1 MDLIEKLGLE
11 KCKQI
16 VDGAPEN
23 SQVVI
28 PCSDG
33 DIYFAQREDS
43 KWFRYSDGYQKWLEY
58 FGKCDPMDLAIKL
71 ADLRTEIDHHY
82 YGQSEEKEFNSGDLV
97 ALNGELFP
105 DFKLLYAVKQESK
118 RFGFV
123 AVYLSGEEIR
133 NFHTRDVRRATEKEL
148 DLGYRVTQTPYSNTE
163 YFNTRK
169 IEADNCTDIKNHIS
183 PNTKVIEG

>member
-1 MDLIEKLGLE
+1 MYLIKELGLE

-16 VDGAPEN
+16 VDGAPEGRDTYCLDAKDYFK
-23 SQVVI
+23 QLPI
-28 PCSDG
+28 MKRCSV
-33 DIYFAQREDS
+33 
-43 KWFRYSDGYQKWLEY
+43 
-58 FGKCDPMDLAIKL
+58 CVDLG
-71 ADLRTEIDHHY
+71 DLRTAIADHDQQLC
-82 YGQSEEKEFNSGDLV
+82 GQSEEKEFNSGDLV

-105 DFKLLYAVKQESK
+105 DFKLLYVVKQESK

-123 AVYLSGEEIR
+123 VVYLSGEEIR

-169 IEADNCTDIKNHIS
+169 IEADHCTDIRNHIS
-183 PNTKVIEG
+183 PLTGVIER

>member
-1 MDLIEKLGLE
+1 MNLIEELGLE
-11 KCKQI
+11 NAKVLNGMLQKHA
-16 VDGAPEN
+16 VPE
-23 SQVVI
+23 SWRIAVI
-28 PCSDG
+28 NG
-33 DIYFAQREDS
+33 MWQRSSVGFTHGE
-43 KWFRYSDGYQKWLEY
+43 
-58 FGKCDPMDLAIKL
+58 
-71 ADLRTEIDHHY
+71 LRTAIADHDQQLC
-82 YGQSEEKEFNSGDLV
+82 GQSEEKEFNSGDLV

-105 DFKLLYAVKQESK
+105 DFKLLYVVKQESK

-169 IEADNCTDIKNHIS
+169 IEADHCTDIRNHIS
-183 PNTKVIEG
+183 PCTEVIER